1 MALIKLAADFKDFL
15 SLCLSHEARF
25 MVIGGYA
32 VVHYSRPRYTGDLD
46 IWIDASEENAHR
58 IVAVLRDFGLS
69 GPDITTRLITDK
81 KQIIRL
87 GFEPMRLE
95 LFTRIPALDF
105 DDCYPR
111 RESVKIG
118 KLLVPFI
125 SLEDLKINK
134 RKSGRP
140 KDMQDLEELP

>member
-1 MALIKLAADFKDFL
+1 MAA
-15 SLCLSHEARF
+15 
-25 MVIGGYA
+25 
-32 VVHYSRPRYTGDLD
+32 
-46 IWIDASEENAHR
+46 
-58 IVAVLRDFGLS
+58 LRDFGLT
-69 GPDITTRLITDK
+69 GPDITTRMITEK

-95 LFTRIPALDF
+95 LFTRIPALEF
-105 DDCYPR
+105 DDCYLR

-118 KLLVPFI
+118 RLLVPFI
-125 SLEDLKINK
+125 SLEDLKTNK